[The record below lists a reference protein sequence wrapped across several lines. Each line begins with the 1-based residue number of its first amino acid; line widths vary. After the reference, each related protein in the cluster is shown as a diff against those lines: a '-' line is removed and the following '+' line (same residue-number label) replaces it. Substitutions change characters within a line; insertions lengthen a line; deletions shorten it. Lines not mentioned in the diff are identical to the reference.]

1 MRVFQSAKMRS
12 SAVGQQCI
20 NGLKVVHHIAV
31 AQRTRTTAV
40 VASHTAKRRAITG
53 GHVDRVKQ
61 AMGFQKTIELIQ
73 HQPGF
78 YPNGPPGRIEISDLI
93 EILGG
98 VHHQRGTDR
107 LTDLR
112 GASSTRQ
119 HRNTGIFGD
128 LQRAQNV
135 LLVTRYYYANRL
147 DLVNRC
153 ISAVATPAEGVE
165 QDLTFKFAL

>member
-1 MRVFQSAKMRS
+1 
-12 SAVGQQCI
+12 
-20 NGLKVVHHIAV
+20 
-31 AQRTRTTAV
+31 
-40 VASHTAKRRAITG
+40 
-53 GHVDRVKQ
+53 
-61 AMGFQKTIELIQ
+61 MGFQKTIELIQ

-78 YPNGPPGRIEISDLI
+78 YPDRSPGGIEISDLI

-135 LLVTRYYYANRL
+135 LLVTRYQALMKQGSSVSEAVMQGSLERL
-147 DLVNRC
+147 APILMTALTAGLALVPLVLAGREPGNEIQSPMAIVIIGGLLSSTFLNLIVVPVLFASRR
-153 ISAVATPAEGVE
+153 SAES
-165 QDLTFKFAL
+165 